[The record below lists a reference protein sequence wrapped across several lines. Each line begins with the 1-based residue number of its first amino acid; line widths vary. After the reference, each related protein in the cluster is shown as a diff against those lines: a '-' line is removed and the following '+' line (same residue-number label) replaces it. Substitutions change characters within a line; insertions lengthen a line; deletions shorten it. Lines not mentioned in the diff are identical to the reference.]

1 MKRSFMVLLHVGF
14 WLCYFILVAIVLAVY
29 YRTNVNA
36 VNQVA
41 RIMNALK
48 TLLLFAFLP
57 SVISYSLYYAIL
69 FPKYLQ
75 QKKYL
80 LSLVWGLLISAG
92 AAIVAYVLLR
102 YFIET
107 GRITDMDNGGK
118 NGRSTAARV
127 IIIMTI
133 IGMICGIV
141 AFVIRGF
148 VSWFNE
154 MKMKELLREKN
165 YEMEMALVKSQLD
178 PHLLFNTIN
187 NIDALILRD
196 AVTASDYLNKL
207 SDIMRFILYETK
219 TDKIL
224 LSREVEYIE
233 KYIDLQ
239 KIRTANPNYVDFKV
253 SGSAAGKYIAPMVLI
268 PFMENAFKHT
278 NNKKLEHAIRIHIVI
293 TDGTTQLLCE
303 NKMDLKIKTVQ
314 DDGGL
319 GNMLI
324 EKRLNLIYPCT
335 HRLEVT
341 KTNESYKINLSIPNG

>member
-1 MKRSFMVLLHVGF
+1 MKKSFVVLLHIGF
-14 WLCYFILVAIVLAVY
+14 WLCYFILVAIILAVY

-36 VNQVA
+36 VNQMA

-48 TLLLFAFLP
+48 TLLLFAFIP
-57 SVISYSLYYAIL
+57 SLISYFLYYFIL

-80 LSLVWGLLISAG
+80 LSLVFGILISAV
-92 AAIVAYVLLR
+92 AAVLGYLLLR

-107 GRITDMDNGGK
+107 GSITDMDNGGK
-118 NGRSTAARV
+118 NGRSTALRV
-127 IIIMTI
+127 IIVMTA
-133 IGMICGIV
+133 IGAICGIV

-148 VSWFNE
+148 TAWFNE

-224 LSREVEYIE
+224 LSREIEYID
-233 KYIDLQ
+233 KYIALQ

-253 SGSAAGKYIAPMVLI
+253 TGSPAGKYIAPMVLI

-278 NNKKLEHAIRIHIVI
+278 NNKKLEHAIMVHIVI
-293 TDGTTQLLCE
+293 GEEATQLLCE
-303 NKMDLKIKTVQ
+303 NKIDLKIKSDQ
-314 DDGGL
+314 ANGGL
-319 GNMLI
+319 GNLLI
-324 EKRLNLIYPCT
+324 EKRLNLIYPGT
-335 HRLEVT
+335 HRLEVS

>member
-1 MKRSFMVLLHVGF
+1 MKKSFVVLLHIGF
-14 WLCYFILVAIVLAVY
+14 WLCYFILVAIILAVY

-36 VNQVA
+36 VNQMA

-48 TLLLFAFLP
+48 TLLLFAFIP
-57 SVISYSLYYAIL
+57 SLISYFLYYFIL
-69 FPKYLQ
+69 FPKYFQ
-75 QKKYL
+75 QKKYI
-80 LSLVWGLLISAG
+80 LSLVFGILISAG
-92 AAIVAYVLLR
+92 AAVIGYILLR

-107 GRITDMDNGGK
+107 GSITDMDNGGK
-118 NGRSTAARV
+118 NGRSTALRV
-127 IIIMTI
+127 IIVMTA
-133 IGMICGIV
+133 IGAICGMV

-148 VSWFNE
+148 TAWFNE

-224 LSREVEYIE
+224 LSREIEYID
-233 KYIDLQ
+233 KYIALQ

-253 SGSAAGKYIAPMVLI
+253 TGSPAGKYIAPMVLI

-278 NNKKLEHAIRIHIVI
+278 NNKKLEHAIMVHIVI
-293 TDGTTQLLCE
+293 GEETTQLLCE
-303 NKMDLKIKTVQ
+303 NKIDLKIKSDQ
-314 DDGGL
+314 ANGGL

-324 EKRLNLIYPCT
+324 EKRLNLIYPGT
-335 HRLEVT
+335 HHLEVS